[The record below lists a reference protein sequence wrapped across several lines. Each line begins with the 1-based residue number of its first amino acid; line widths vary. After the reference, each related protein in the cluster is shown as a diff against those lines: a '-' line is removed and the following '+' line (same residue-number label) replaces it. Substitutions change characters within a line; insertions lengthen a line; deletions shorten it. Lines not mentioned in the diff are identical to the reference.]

1 MTIEF
6 LKNIYVYLFW
16 INFSFIF
23 FNNIYPYSYLIIYL
37 YMCLRLVEVKFVHS
51 IDWIISHFMWIIDFF
66 LTVQYFTRFSLI
78 KFIYQPI
85 SPSTRDS
92 SFVAC
97 LGSLRFLTSSVS
109 QFKAPA
115 LLINFS
121 AEKAGNNTWIYIFL
135 VFNPTTSYHFL
146 LAIFPY
152 HLHEIKN
159 KKKIE
164 DFFIF
169 EMPSRTMPILHVF
182 FMTSDM
188 QL

>member
-1 MTIEF
+1 
-6 LKNIYVYLFW
+6 
-16 INFSFIF
+16 
-23 FNNIYPYSYLIIYL
+23 
-37 YMCLRLVEVKFVHS
+37 MCIRLVEVKFVPS
-51 IDWIISHFMWIIDFF
+51 IDWIISHFMWIIVFF
-66 LTVQYFTRFSLI
+66 SRTIFHALFFNQIHLS
-78 KFIYQPI
+78 
-85 SPSTRDS
+85 SDS

-97 LGSLRFLTSSVS
+97 LGSLRFLTSNVS

-159 KKKIE
+159 WRKKLKKKFWW
-164 DFFIF
+164 FFIF
-169 EMPSRTMPILHVF
+169 EMPSRTMPILRHVF

>member
-1 MTIEF
+1 
-6 LKNIYVYLFW
+6 
-16 INFSFIF
+16 
-23 FNNIYPYSYLIIYL
+23 
-37 YMCLRLVEVKFVHS
+37 MCIQLVEVKFVPS
-51 IDWIISHFMWIIDFF
+51 IDWIISHEVLLF

-85 SPSTRDS
+85 SPSTSDS

-97 LGSLRFLTSSVS
+97 LGSLRFLTSNVS

-159 KKKIE
+159 WKKKLKIFYFWNAFSYHAYFTTCLFY
-164 DFFIF
+164 DVRYAIITRDNSCFDIFIK
-169 EMPSRTMPILHVF
+169 SGALR
-182 FMTSDM
+182 
-188 QL
+188 

>member
-1 MTIEF
+1 MPTACWSQVCTF
-6 LKNIYVYLFW
+6 NWL
-16 INFSFIF
+16 
-23 FNNIYPYSYLIIYL
+23 NNITFYVNY
-37 YMCLRLVEVKFVHS
+37 C
-51 IDWIISHFMWIIDFF
+51 FF

-159 KKKIE
+159 WKKKWKNLKIFYFWNAFSYHAYFTCLFY
-164 DFFIF
+164 DVRYAIITRDNSCFDIFIK
-169 EMPSRTMPILHVF
+169 SGALR
-182 FMTSDM
+182 
-188 QL
+188 

>member
-1 MTIEF
+1 M
-6 LKNIYVYLFW
+6 
-16 INFSFIF
+16 
-23 FNNIYPYSYLIIYL
+23 NNI
-37 YMCLRLVEVKFVHS
+37 KFYVNY
-51 IDWIISHFMWIIDFF
+51 WGF

-85 SPSTRDS
+85 SPSTSDS

-97 LGSLRFLTSSVS
+97 LGSLRFLTSNVS

-135 VFNPTTSYHFL
+135 VFNPTTLYHFL

-159 KKKIE
+159 WRKKLKKKLKIFYFWNAFSYHAYFTTCLFY
-164 DFFIF
+164 DVRYAIITRDNSCFDIFIK
-169 EMPSRTMPILHVF
+169 SGALR
-182 FMTSDM
+182 
-188 QL
+188 

>member
-1 MTIEF
+1 
-6 LKNIYVYLFW
+6 
-16 INFSFIF
+16 
-23 FNNIYPYSYLIIYL
+23 
-37 YMCLRLVEVKFVHS
+37 MCLRLVEVKFVHS
-51 IDWIISHFMWIIDFF
+51 IDWIISHFMWIIVFF

-97 LGSLRFLTSSVS
+97 LGSLRFLTSNVS

-159 KKKIE
+159 KKIKIFLFLKCLLVPCLFY
-164 DFFIF
+164 DMSFLWRQICNYN
-169 EMPSRTMPILHVF
+169 SR
-182 FMTSDM
+182 
-188 QL
+188 

>member
-1 MTIEF
+1 MHTACWSQVCTF
-6 LKNIYVYLFW
+6 NWL
-16 INFSFIF
+16 
-23 FNNIYPYSYLIIYL
+23 NNITFYVNY
-37 YMCLRLVEVKFVHS
+37 C
-51 IDWIISHFMWIIDFF
+51 FF

-85 SPSTRDS
+85 SPSTSDS

-97 LGSLRFLTSSVS
+97 LGSLRFLTSNVS

-152 HLHEIKN
+152 HLHEIKIE
-159 KKKIE
+159 KKNLKIFYFWNAFSYHAYFTTCLFY
-164 DFFIF
+164 DVRYAIITRDNSCFDIFIK
-169 EMPSRTMPILHVF
+169 SGALR
-182 FMTSDM
+182 
-188 QL
+188 

>member
-1 MTIEF
+1 
-6 LKNIYVYLFW
+6 
-16 INFSFIF
+16 
-23 FNNIYPYSYLIIYL
+23 
-37 YMCLRLVEVKFVHS
+37 MCIRLVEVKFVPS
-51 IDWIISHFMWIIDFF
+51 IDWIISHFMWIIVF
-66 LTVQYFTRFSLI
+66 LAVQYFTRFSLI

-85 SPSTRDS
+85 SPSTSDS

-97 LGSLRFLTSSVS
+97 LGSLRFLTSNVS

-159 KKKIE
+159 FKKNWR
-164 DFFIF
+164 FFFLKCLLVPCLFYDMSFLWRQICNYN
-169 EMPSRTMPILHVF
+169 SR
-182 FMTSDM
+182 
-188 QL
+188 

>member
-1 MTIEF
+1 MYTACWSQVCTF
-6 LKNIYVYLFW
+6 TWL
-16 INFSFIF
+16 
-23 FNNIYPYSYLIIYL
+23 NNITFYVNY
-37 YMCLRLVEVKFVHS
+37 C
-51 IDWIISHFMWIIDFF
+51 FF
-66 LTVQYFTRFSLI
+66 LALQYFTRFSLI

-85 SPSTRDS
+85 SPSTSDS

-97 LGSLRFLTSSVS
+97 LGSLRFLTSNVS

-121 AEKAGNNTWIYIFL
+121 AEKAGNNTWIYIRWIFL

-159 KKKIE
+159 LRKKLKKIWR
-164 DFFIF
+164 FFIF
-169 EMPSRTMPILHVF
+169 EMPSRTMPILRHVF

>member
-1 MTIEF
+1 MPTACWSQVCTF
-6 LKNIYVYLFW
+6 NWL
-16 INFSFIF
+16 
-23 FNNIYPYSYLIIYL
+23 NNITFYVNY
-37 YMCLRLVEVKFVHS
+37 C
-51 IDWIISHFMWIIDFF
+51 FF

-159 KKKIE
+159 KKKNWR
-164 DFFIF
+164 FFYFWNAFSYHAYFTTCLFYDVRYAIITRDNSCFDIF
-169 EMPSRTMPILHVF
+169 IKSGALR
-182 FMTSDM
+182 
-188 QL
+188 

>member
-1 MTIEF
+1 MHTACWSQVCTF
-6 LKNIYVYLFW
+6 NWL
-16 INFSFIF
+16 
-23 FNNIYPYSYLIIYL
+23 NNITFYVNY
-37 YMCLRLVEVKFVHS
+37 CC
-51 IDWIISHFMWIIDFF
+51 FF
-66 LTVQYFTRFSLI
+66 SVQYFTRFSLI

-85 SPSTRDS
+85 SPSTSDS

-97 LGSLRFLTSSVS
+97 LGSLRFLTSNVF

-121 AEKAGNNTWIYIFL
+121 AEKAGNNTWIYICWIFL

-159 KKKIE
+159 LRKKLKKIWR
-164 DFFIF
+164 FFIF
-169 EMPSRTMPILHVF
+169 EMPSRTMPILRHVF

>member
-1 MTIEF
+1 MHTACWSQVCTF
-6 LKNIYVYLFW
+6 TWL
-16 INFSFIF
+16 
-23 FNNIYPYSYLIIYL
+23 NNITFYVNY
-37 YMCLRLVEVKFVHS
+37 CLF
-51 IDWIISHFMWIIDFF
+51 FF
-66 LTVQYFTRFSLI
+66 LALQYFTRFSLI

-85 SPSTRDS
+85 SPSTSDS

-97 LGSLRFLTSSVS
+97 LGSLRFLTSNVS

-159 KKKIE
+159 KKKNWK
-164 DFFIF
+164 IF
-169 EMPSRTMPILHVF
+169 LFLKCLLVPCLF
-182 FMTSDM
+182 YDM
-188 QL
+188 SFLWR

>member
-1 MTIEF
+1 MNNYITF
-6 LKNIYVYLFW
+6 YVNY
-16 INFSFIF
+16 
-23 FNNIYPYSYLIIYL
+23 
-37 YMCLRLVEVKFVHS
+37 C
-51 IDWIISHFMWIIDFF
+51 FF
-66 LTVQYFTRFSLI
+66 LAVQYFTRFSLI

-85 SPSTRDS
+85 SPSTSDS

-159 KKKIE
+159 WRKKLKKKNLKIFYFWNAFSYHAYFTTCLFY
-164 DFFIF
+164 DVRYAIITRDNSCFDIFIK
-169 EMPSRTMPILHVF
+169 SGALR
-182 FMTSDM
+182 
-188 QL
+188 

>member
-1 MTIEF
+1 MHTACWSQVCTF
-6 LKNIYVYLFW
+6 NWL
-16 INFSFIF
+16 
-23 FNNIYPYSYLIIYL
+23 NNITFYVNY
-37 YMCLRLVEVKFVHS
+37 C
-51 IDWIISHFMWIIDFF
+51 FF

-85 SPSTRDS
+85 SPSTSDS

-97 LGSLRFLTSSVS
+97 LGSLRFLTSNVS

-159 KKKIE
+159 WRKKMKKKKLKIFYFWNAFSYHAYFTTCLFY
-164 DFFIF
+164 DVRYAIITRDNSCFDIFIK
-169 EMPSRTMPILHVF
+169 SGALR
-182 FMTSDM
+182 
-188 QL
+188 

>member
-1 MTIEF
+1 MHTACWSQVCTF
-6 LKNIYVYLFW
+6 TWL
-16 INFSFIF
+16 
-23 FNNIYPYSYLIIYL
+23 NNITFYVNY
-37 YMCLRLVEVKFVHS
+37 CLFV
-51 IDWIISHFMWIIDFF
+51 F
-66 LTVQYFTRFSLI
+66 LALQYFTRFSLI

-85 SPSTRDS
+85 SLSTSDS

-97 LGSLRFLTSSVS
+97 LGSLRFLTSNVS

-159 KKKIE
+159 WRKKLKKKIE
-164 DFFIF
+164 DFLFLKCLLVPCLFYDMSFLWRQICNYN
-169 EMPSRTMPILHVF
+169 SR
-182 FMTSDM
+182 
-188 QL
+188 